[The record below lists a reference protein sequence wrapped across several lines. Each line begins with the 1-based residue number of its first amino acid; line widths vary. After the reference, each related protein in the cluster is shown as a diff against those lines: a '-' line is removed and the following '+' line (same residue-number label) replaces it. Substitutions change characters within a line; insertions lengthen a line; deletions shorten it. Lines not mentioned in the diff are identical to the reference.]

1 MIERAI
7 DVALASIR
15 AELREHRELIDA
27 HGLVLNTA
35 AVIVE
40 ACEKGRSQSEDIMT
54 LKADIVGLR
63 CNVDKLKSMDL
74 SMLFGIVDLPEVPSI
89 ELPAISE
96 IPPASM
102 TAKAVM
108 ADEDVESDAP

>member
-7 DVALASIR
+7 DAALASIR

-27 HGLVLNTA
+27 HELVLDA
-35 AVIVE
+35 ATVIVE
-40 ACEKGRSQSEDIMT
+40 ACEKGRSQSEDMMT

-63 CNVDKLKSMDL
+63 CDVDKLKSVDL
-74 SMLFGIVDLPEVPSI
+74 SMLFSIVDLPEVPSM

-102 TAKAVM
+102 IAKAVM
-108 ADEDVESDAP
+108 TDEDVESDAP